1 MIFLGKDFQMIK
13 KLVFL
18 PWLSMKKLIL
28 AIPLAAVLAVSMI
41 VTPAFATGHLD
52 IVSAELQEKNSEVKL
67 EVNTA
72 ADAGSG
78 VPDAYG
84 YAALTAD
91 GQNIL
96 AVTTHFGIDDEEP
109 DATEENAFFHTHIVD
124 VVGNCDTGLQ
134 VSADPNA
141 VGNLK
146 IDGTE
151 VKVTNV
157 DAADVGTLTG
167 QVISFTIHLEGE
179 GDDTKVC
186 VVPQDSEIATG

>member
-1 MIFLGKDFQMIK
+1 
-13 KLVFL
+13 
-18 PWLSMKKLIL
+18 MKTRITVLI
-28 AIPLAAVLAVSMI
+28 ASLAAVLAVSMI

-52 IVSAELQEKNSEVKL
+52 IVNAELKQKNDKVKL
-67 EVNTA
+67 ELYTA
-72 ADAGSG
+72 QDAGSG
-78 VPDAYG
+78 VPNAYG

-109 DATEENAFFHTHIVD
+109 DATEENAYFHTHIVD
-124 VVGNCDTGLQ
+124 VIGNCDTGLQ
-134 VSADPNA
+134 VSADPDA

-157 DAADVGTLTG
+157 DAADVGALTG

-179 GDDTKVC
+179 GAGTKVC
-186 VVPQDSEIATG
+186 VVPQDSVTATA